1 MTDIVQTL
9 TLLAIGIATIFNALS
24 IRNHNKALETHL
36 KMIQR
41 LNASSNS

>member
-9 TLLAIGIATIFNALS
+9 TLLVIGITTVFNGLS
-24 IRNHNKALETHL
+24 IRNNTKTLETHL

-41 LNASSNS
+41 LNASDK